1 MIRHN
6 YFLKRL
12 GSTLPLLFLIPL
24 LTFWLM
30 NLVPGNYF
38 DQYRM
43 NPQISEETIQKYEEL
58 YHLDKP
64 VLVQYVYWLRQ
75 LFQLDFGYSFAYKQ
89 PVLDV
94 LGSRLGNTI
103 LLSGASFLWAWL
115 LAIFL
120 GLLASRNEK
129 STLNRMTGSLAYV
142 ALSIPSFLLCLLL
155 LHLASRVGFLPLGGM
170 RSVDHETLSWF
181 QKMVDIGKHLLIPSF
196 VLGLGIFAY
205 LFRLM
210 RSQAKEVLGKE
221 FVVYLRSWRLSENS
235 IFYKHVGRNAMNPLV
250 TMLGLELPSLV
261 SGAALV
267 EIFTGWPGLGQVM
280 LQAVRTQDLFLVLGN
295 LVMVSILLVL
305 GNFLSDLLLVV
316 VDPRIRM
323 AKK

>member
-155 LHLASRVGFLPLGGM
+155 LHLASRVGFFPLGGM
-170 RSVDHETLSWF
+170 RSVDHATLSWF

-210 RSQAKEVLGKE
+210 RSQAREVLGKE

>member
-38 DQYRM
+38 DQLRI

-64 VLVQYVYWLRQ
+64 VLVQYFYWLRQ
-75 LFQLDFGYSFAYKQ
+75 LVQLDFGYSFAYKQ

-120 GLLASRNEK
+120 GLFDKKAWGIPTSSRIRPIF
-129 STLNRMTGSLAYV
+129 SFCFGG
-142 ALSIPSFLLCLLL
+142 LSSWIPSL
-155 LHLASRVGFLPLGGM
+155 
-170 RSVDHETLSWF
+170 
-181 QKMVDIGKHLLIPSF
+181 
-196 VLGLGIFAY
+196 
-205 LFRLM
+205 
-210 RSQAKEVLGKE
+210 
-221 FVVYLRSWRLSENS
+221 
-235 IFYKHVGRNAMNPLV
+235 
-250 TMLGLELPSLV
+250 
-261 SGAALV
+261 
-267 EIFTGWPGLGQVM
+267 
-280 LQAVRTQDLFLVLGN
+280 
-295 LVMVSILLVL
+295 
-305 GNFLSDLLLVV
+305 
-316 VDPRIRM
+316 RM
-323 AKK
+323 ASTFHLSFNEPKGF